1 MVVHGEGTQ
10 VALGV
15 TDKEQS
21 VQVAYTGILPVSSA
35 RSRGIVTEGTFGA
48 DGVLVADSVLAKH
61 DGNHMLKE
69 VADSLKARG
78 VWQQN

>member
-1 MVVHGEGTQ
+1 
-10 VALGV
+10 VAFEV

-21 VQVAYTGILPVSSA
+21 VQVAYTGILPVPSA
-35 RSRGIVTEGTFGA
+35 RSRDIATEGTFGA

-61 DGNHMLKE
+61 DENYMPKK
-69 VADSLKARG
+69 VADSLKAKG